1 MPSSSLNTL
10 LLWKNQIVAKLG
22 IDPAQAK
29 GAIQAVIEFLK
40 TKLPEGT
47 NGMMDGAISGG
58 EGGGSDPM
66 EKAKGLL
73 GGFF

>member
-1 MPSSSLNTL
+1 
-10 LLWKNQIVAKLG
+10 
-22 IDPAQAK
+22 
-29 GAIQAVIEFLK
+29 VIEFLK

-58 EGGGSDPM
+58 EGGGSDLM
-66 EKAKGLL
+66 EKAKGLV